1 MNTDI
6 EFLDQQRMKFLKW
19 YLISFA
25 IFILLMLTRHFF
37 RLDGLNSQPIG
48 ITVLIGLIVTLFL
61 QVVCL
66 IRSAL
71 LERHMQRDPNLEAA
85 LNNELIKS
93 LMAQSWIAA
102 YIGAAGMTL
111 FFAITW
117 SFYPICDPVTISL
130 TSIATGAGASRAYFY
145 FRYKMS

>member
-19 YLISFA
+19 YLVGFTIC
-25 IFILLMLTRHFF
+25 IILMLTRHFF
-37 RLDGLNSQPIG
+37 RLSGLNSEPIG
-48 ITVLIGLIVTLFL
+48 MVVLSGMIVTLLL
-61 QVVCL
+61 QVVCV

-71 LERHMQRDPNLEAA
+71 LERNIHQEPHLEAA
-85 LNNELIKS
+85 LNNELVKS
-93 LMAQSWIAA
+93 LTTQSWVAA
-102 YIGAAGMTL
+102 YIGTSAMTL

-130 TSIATGAGASRAYFY
+130 TSIVAGAGASRAYFY
-145 FRYKMS
+145 FKYKMS